1 MTTPFDDRI
10 LLWHWRGGAVVQRTI
25 DELAAYVRAQMPN
38 ASGIAIKTSNGR
50 VWQGAYD
57 DPVPAMAING
67 PESIATWVDELDR
80 HGLETHLWCVVHGLD
95 IDAEAA
101 RIIEACE
108 VDGVRSMILDVEAGE
123 QYFGSQ
129 PPAAARALIER
140 VRGAIPD
147 DFHLGLCL
155 FARQGEPERIHIR
168 EWLPHVQSLHPM
180 VYHWDFSRGEGEPEP
195 YIDEAFAALRPYDRP
210 LVPIFGNY
218 ADPFSGRPVP
228 PEHLTRAAAYA
239 AWQGAVG
246 VSFFRLGAVR
256 NDEAAAQHAA
266 IRQIDLRAARAEPP
280 A

>member
-10 LLWHWRGGAVVQRTI
+10 LWWHWRGGAVVQRTI
-25 DELAAYVRAQMPN
+25 DELAAYVRAEMPN
-38 ASGIAIKTSNGR
+38 VSGIAIKTSNGR
-50 VWQGAYD
+50 DWQGAYD

-80 HGLETHLWCVVHGLD
+80 HGLETHLWCVVHGQN

-123 QYFGSQ
+123 QYFGSK

-180 VYHWDFSRGEGEPEP
+180 IYHWDFSRGEGEPEP
-195 YIDEAFAALRPYDRP
+195 YIDETFAAR
-210 LVPIFGNY
+210 
-218 ADPFSGRPVP
+218 
-228 PEHLTRAAAYA
+228 
-239 AWQGAVG
+239 QGAVG

-280 A
+280 V